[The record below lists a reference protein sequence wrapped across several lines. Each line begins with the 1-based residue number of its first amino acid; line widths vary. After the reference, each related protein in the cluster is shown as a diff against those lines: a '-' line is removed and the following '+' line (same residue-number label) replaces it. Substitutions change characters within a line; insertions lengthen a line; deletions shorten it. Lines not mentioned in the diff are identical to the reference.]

1 VSIFKLKK
9 KYKED
14 KLVKLTVV
22 FTGCGQVGIDTY
34 ADYHKTIV
42 IEFTEEQKE
51 QMKPPKG
58 MRISG
63 VIFEED

>member
-1 VSIFKLKK
+1 M
-9 KYKED
+9 
-14 KLVKLTVV
+14 KLTVV